1 MNEKIY
7 TGNNQ
12 TGEVFTEVQRM
23 RHPLFWLVFLLLAGL
38 MGYGFV
44 MQIFYSIPVGQN
56 PAPDWVVWA
65 GLFFVL
71 GLLWLGWFVKLE
83 VKVSKDGIE
92 YRYPPFINHR
102 KLVGWDE
109 LRSARVRK
117 YNPVFEYGGWGVR
130 MCFPA
135 GRAYNVQGNMGLQL
149 EFLNGKKLLI
159 GCRDAKALE
168 SMLKR
173 LKEKYQIQ
181 QISHN

>member
-1 MNEKIY
+1 MNEKNY

-71 GLLWLGWFVKLE
+71 GLLWLGWFLRLE
-83 VKVSKDGIE
+83 LSVTDKGIE
-92 YRYPPFINHR
+92 YRYPPFVNRR
-102 KLVGWDE
+102 KMIAWDD

-130 MCFPA
+130 FGFPA

-149 EFLNGKKLLI
+149 EFRNGKKLLI
-159 GCRDAKALE
+159 GCKDAQTME
-168 SMLKR
+168 SVLKT
-173 LKEKYQIQ
+173 LKEKHHIDQIQ
-181 QISHN
+181 NK